1 MEWAEVSQYN
11 ENDATWSNSVRRA
24 IKLRKQNFVKQEKTK
39 YQEGLLQVTQL
50 YQEVVEEVEDY

>member
-24 IKLRKQNFVKQEKTK
+24 IKLRKAE
-39 YQEGLLQVTQL
+39 LQ
-50 YQEVVEEVEDY
+50 